1 MVLVERLLGGARVS
15 VRGMRRTQ
23 PRNCKKGGEQERHTC
38 RETKLVE
45 VRTRVAEARHIVDV
59 QLGLVERFRATGEP
73 TLEAEDALNTYASG
87 LKHLEAYELK
97 LREDAKAKKG
107 ETKKKR

>member
-1 MVLVERLLGGARVS
+1 MPRKSPKLAEVRARVAAARRIVDVQLVLVERL
-15 VRGMRRTQ
+15 Q
-23 PRNCKKGGEQERHTC
+23 
-38 RETKLVE
+38 
-45 VRTRVAEARHIVDV
+45 
-59 QLGLVERFRATGEP
+59 ATGER
-73 TLEAEDALNTYASG
+73 TLKAQGALNTYASG